1 METTGKNQYSDTLI
15 TDFYLDLAK
24 FPDMTKLVGG
34 KTPVVITVD
43 PKYQY
48 RPDLL
53 SYALYDNSSYWWL
66 IVMLN
71 RNSLKD
77 PIRDLKAG
85 MSLLVLSRADLDG
98 IM

>member
-1 METTGKNQYSDTLI
+1 MEATGKNQYAETPMV
-15 TDFYLDLAK
+15 DFYLDLAK
-24 FPDMTKLVGG
+24 FPDMAKLVGG
-34 KTPVVITVD
+34 KVPVVVTVD

-98 IM
+98 II